1 MKIFLV
7 YGGKSAEHD
16 ISILTAFSI
25 IKEVYYDYYEV
36 EPIYIT
42 KSGQWVKGAI
52 VKQANEVKDSD
63 RSEERRVGKEC
74 PV

>member
-42 KSGQWVKGAI
+42 KSGQWIKVLSFNKLAMLRI
-52 VKQANEVKDSD
+52 QSL
-63 RSEERRVGKEC
+63 
-74 PV
+74 

>member
-36 EPIYIT
+36 QPIYIT
-42 KSGQWVKGAI
+42 RNG
-52 VKQANEVKDSD
+52 
-63 RSEERRVGKEC
+63 
-74 PV
+74 